1 PVDFAYAIHTEVGD
15 RTIGAR
21 VNGRLVSLESILVNG
36 DSVEVLTSKDPQAGP
51 SRDWLNFVKSP
62 RARNKIRHHF
72 TRSRRD
78 EKIELGKDEIAK
90 AVRRM
95 GVPVQRLL
103 TVEHLTAV
111 AAHFR
116 TPDVNGLYAAVGE
129 RHVSAQAVVER
140 LIGTEGGEDAVTEQ
154 TSEDRLPARSRVG
167 KEDPGVTVVGTSDL
181 WVKLAKCCTPV
192 PGDDIIGFVTRGS
205 GVSVHRR
212 DCTNASDLT
221 RSPERIVP
229 VQWAPSAQSSFLV
242 AIQVEA
248 LDRNRLLSDIT
259 RTLS

>member
-78 EKIELGKDEIAK
+78 EKIELGNDEIAK
-90 AVRRM
+90 AVRRV
-95 GVPVQRLL
+95 GVPLQRLL

-116 TPDVNGLYAAVGE
+116 TPDEIGRASCRE
-129 RHVSAQAVVER
+129 RQQ
-140 LIGTEGGEDAVTEQ
+140 ITE
-154 TSEDRLPARSRVG
+154 
-167 KEDPGVTVVGTSDL
+167 
-181 WVKLAKCCTPV
+181 
-192 PGDDIIGFVTRGS
+192 
-205 GVSVHRR
+205 
-212 DCTNASDLT
+212 
-221 RSPERIVP
+221 
-229 VQWAPSAQSSFLV
+229 
-242 AIQVEA
+242 
-248 LDRNRLLSDIT
+248 
-259 RTLS
+259 